1 MQIILLDKRLPASC
15 FRIKH
20 HMTQIKPTRLLPTP
34 SFQVVEMGF
43 TVFNQGQ
50 NRETS
55 PIDLDAFVD
64 YLKTLQKPLP
74 IVLITEFK
82 RFNIRNKAK

>member
-1 MQIILLDKRLPASC
+1 
-15 FRIKH
+15 
-20 HMTQIKPTRLLPTP
+20 MTQIKPTRLLPTP
-34 SFQVVEMGF
+34 SLQVVEMGF